1 MGSAGLGMKVGGRTG
16 GVMVMSVVV
25 RSYEVSGMGRGDA
38 SRREDRWGDGDELS
52 SSGEVDDMGRGK
64 GGQS

>member
-1 MGSAGLGMKVGGRTG
+1 MVGDEGWREDRWG
-16 GVMVMSVVV
+16 DGYE
-25 RSYEVSGMGRGDA
+25 RSSSHEVGGMGRGDA
-38 SRREDRWGDGDELS
+38 SRREGRWGDGDELS